1 VRSGWQG
8 AWDILG
14 FIGETIPAE
23 LRLMAGKAR
32 QGEREIMGNKI
43 SPTMIGAFVIGAIV
57 CMVAGVLLFGG
68 GKFFTEKLPYVLFF
82 DSSVEG
88 LHVGAP
94 VIFRGVKVGQVA
106 AIEAIADPKTFTVV
120 IRVQVELVRG
130 SIKVSGGEFT
140 DPHQAIEGLIQQ
152 GARASLRMQSFVT
165 GVLYVAVDFHPDTP
179 IKRLG
184 LDPRYPEL
192 PTIPSD
198 IDMLKS
204 TVQQVMADLGKLP
217 LEAVLNE
224 VLVLLKQTN
233 SLVAL
238 PEVKQALVSLQDVV
252 TAAER
257 LLQHADTQVSA
268 LGPRL
273 AGAADTARAALVEA
287 QKLLRDVDGQVT
299 PLAGSAQDTLTAARG
314 TLGQA
319 HKSLVKLTDAASPAL
334 KQAEQTLGDADGMI
348 HQDLAH
354 TLKALEEAAKSIRA
368 LAETLQRH
376 PESLLRGR

>member
-1 VRSGWQG
+1 MRSGWQG

-94 VIFRGVKVGQVA
+94 VIFRGVKVGQVV

-130 SIKVSGGEFT
+130 TIKVSDGEFT

-273 AGAADTARAALVEA
+273 AGAADTARTALVEA

-299 PLAGSAQDTLTAARG
+299 PLAGSAQDTLTTARG

-334 KQAEQTLGDADGMI
+334 KQAEQTLGGADGMI

>member
-1 VRSGWQG
+1 
-8 AWDILG
+8 
-14 FIGETIPAE
+14 
-23 LRLMAGKAR
+23 
-32 QGEREIMGNKI
+32 MGSKI
-43 SPTMIGAFVIGAIV
+43 SPTVIGAFVVGAIV

-88 LHVGAP
+88 LHIGAP
-94 VIFRGVKVGQVA
+94 VIFRGVQVGQVSE
-106 AIEAIADPKTFTVV
+106 IEAIANPKTFTVV
-120 IRVQVELVRG
+120 IRVKVELVRG
-130 SIKVSGGEFT
+130 SLKVSGGGFK

-165 GVLYVAVDFHPDTP
+165 GVLYVALDFHPDTP

-184 LDPRYPEL
+184 LDPVYPEL

-224 VLVLLKQTN
+224 ILVLLKRVD
-233 SLVAL
+233 SLVALPEVKQALVSLPDVVLAAERLLQRADGLLDL

-257 LLQHADTQVSA
+257 LLQRADGQVSV
-268 LGPRL
+268 LGPKL
-273 AGAADTARAALVEA
+273 GGAADTARAVLADA
-287 QKLLRDVDGQVT
+287 QKLLRNVDGQVT
-299 PLAGSAQDTLTAARG
+299 PLASSAQDTLTAARG

-319 HKSLVKLTDAASPAL
+319 NKSLVKLTDAASPAL
-334 KQAEQTLGDADGMI
+334 KQAEQTLGGADDAI
-348 HQDLAH
+348 HNDLAH
-354 TLKALEEAAKSIRA
+354 ALKALEEAAKSIRA
-368 LAETLQRH
+368 LADALQRH

>member
-1 VRSGWQG
+1 
-8 AWDILG
+8 
-14 FIGETIPAE
+14 
-23 LRLMAGKAR
+23 
-32 QGEREIMGNKI
+32 MGSKI
-43 SPTMIGAFVIGAIV
+43 SPTVIGAFVVGAIV

-88 LHVGAP
+88 LHIGAP
-94 VIFRGVKVGQVA
+94 VIFRGVQVGQVTE
-106 AIEAIADPKTFTVV
+106 IEAIADPKTFTVV
-120 IRVQVELVRG
+120 IRVKVELVRG
-130 SIKVSGGEFT
+130 VLKVSGGEFKN
-140 DPHQAIEGLIQQ
+140 PQQAVEGLIQQ

-165 GVLYVAVDFHPDTP
+165 GLLYVALDFHPDTP

-184 LDPRYPEL
+184 LDPLYPEL

-224 VLVLLKQTN
+224 VLVLLKHANGLVALPQVKQALLSLQDVVLATERLVQHAD

-238 PEVKQALVSLQDVV
+238 PEVKRALLSLQDVV
-252 TAAER
+252 LAADR
-257 LLQHADTQVSA
+257 LLQHADAQVSP
-268 LGPRL
+268 LGTKL
-273 AGAADTARAALVEA
+273 AGAADTVRAALADA
-287 QKLLRDVDGQVT
+287 QKLLRNVDGQVT

-319 HKSLVKLTDAASPAL
+319 NKSLAKLTDAAWPAL
-334 KQAEQTLGDADGMI
+334 KQAEQTLGGADGAI
-348 HQDLAH
+348 HNDLSH
-354 TLKALEEAAKSIRA
+354 TLKALEDAAKSIRA
-368 LAETLQRH
+368 LADALQRH
-376 PESLLRGR
+376 PEALLRGR